1 MTQNQSLK
9 GRLSAKTRRTALVP
23 IQVSDPGA
31 AREAYEEAEQTYLVH
46 RVAEASGAGEVA
58 AKDVAAKKRARDKAK
73 AELRKHFVDVEFAA
87 GSPADVERIL
97 AAHTDKDGGWSL
109 DALPELAALCVTD
122 ADLQDADWWTE
133 QLDGGT
139 WSTGER
145 RDLWLQLLG
154 LNIDLPSEGL
164 PKD

>member
-9 GRLSAKTRRTALVP
+9 GRLAAKSRRTALVP

-31 AREAYEEAEQTYLVH
+31 ARAEFEKAEQNHLVH
-46 RVAEASGAGEVA
+46 RVAQASNVDSVT
-58 AKDVAAKKRARDKAK
+58 AKDVAAAKRALDKAK

-87 GSPADVERIL
+87 GSPADVERVL
-97 AAHTDKDGGWSL
+97 GAHTDNDGGWSV
-109 DALPELAALCVTD
+109 DALPELAALCAVD
-122 ADLQDADWWTE
+122 EELQDADWWTE
-133 QLDGGT
+133 QLTGGT

-145 RDLWLQLLG
+145 GDLWAQLLS

>member
-1 MTQNQSLK
+1 MTENQSLK
-9 GRLSAKTRRTALVP
+9 GRLAAKSRRTTLVP
-23 IQVSDPGA
+23 IQVSDPGT
-31 AREAYEEAEQTYLVH
+31 ARETYEQAEQAYLIQ
-46 RVAEASGAGEVA
+46 RVAEASDAST
-58 AKDVAAKKRARDKAK
+58 AKDVAAAKRARDKAK
-73 AELRKHFVDVEFAA
+73 AALREHFVDVEFAA
-87 GSPADVERIL
+87 GDPADVERVL

-109 DALPELAALCVTD
+109 TALPELAALCASD
-122 ADLQDADWWTE
+122 KELQDADWWTE